1 MDITILKYFKIIAES
16 GSLTKAAQQLNIT
29 QPAMSAML
37 KKLEEELGV
46 ELFDRSPNRIY
57 LNKTGEIA
65 LIHVNAILRNVEQ
78 LKADVLS
85 AARQNQILSIA
96 FCDPGV
102 RWFSVP
108 RFSIAHPEVQLKDD
122 LYEGDDTVKLLSERV
137 YDLMVTPQKIQ
148 NSRIQSLPFLH
159 DQVYLSI
166 PESSNL
172 VAHTSIS
179 IREIPAQALLYPQI
193 GGYFLTQM
201 EKVITEE
208 HLPITLVKNNYNV
221 TQHLIRTTNFLATIS
236 TLSMDLRNDGTHRTL
251 LPMTDPE
258 LNVLYYIS
266 YLKTNREKV
275 KVFLQW
281 GKQYKTPNEKG
292 EHGKISTSFK
302 R

>member
-1 MDITILKYFKIIAES
+1 MDITTLEYFKLIAEN
-16 GSLTKAAQQLNIT
+16 GSLTKAAQQLHIT

-46 ELFDRSPNRIY
+46 ELFDRSPNRIH
-57 LNKTGEIA
+57 LNKAGEVA
-65 LIHVNAILRNVEQ
+65 LVHVNTILRNVEQ

-85 AARQNQILSIA
+85 TARQSQTLSIA

-108 RFSIAHPEVQLKDD
+108 RFSVAHPEIQVKDD
-122 LYEGDDTVKLLSERV
+122 LYEGENAVKLLSERV
-137 YDLMVTPQKIQ
+137 YDLMVTPQEIQ
-148 NSRIQSLPFLH
+148 DPRIQSLSFLP
-159 DQVYLSI
+159 DQVHLSV
-166 PESSNL
+166 PEDSNL
-172 VAHTSIS
+172 AGQDSIS

-193 GGYFLTQM
+193 GGYFLSQM
-201 EKVITEE
+201 EKVIMED
-208 HLPITLVKNNYNV
+208 HLPLTLVKNNYNV

-251 LPMTDPE
+251 IPMTDPE
-258 LNVLYYIS
+258 LNVLYYVS

-281 GKQYKTPNEKG
+281 GKEYKTANM
-292 EHGKISTSFK
+292 I
-302 R
+302 

>member
-1 MDITILKYFKIIAES
+1 MDITALEYFKIIAKN
-16 GSLTKAAQQLNIT
+16 GSLTKAAQQLHIT

-46 ELFDRSPNRIY
+46 ELFDRTPNRIH
-57 LNKTGEIA
+57 LNKTGEVA
-65 LIHVNAILRNVEQ
+65 LVHVNTILRNVEQ

-85 AARQNQILSIA
+85 AARQNQTLSIA

-108 RFSIAHPEVQLKDD
+108 RFSVAHPEIQVKDD
-122 LYEGDDTVKLLSERV
+122 LYEGDETVKLLSERV
-137 YDLMVTPQKIQ
+137 YDLMVTPQKIKG
-148 NSRIQSLPFLH
+148 NRIQSLPFLPV
-159 DQVYLSI
+159 QVHLSV
-166 PESSNL
+166 PETSNL
-172 VAHTSIS
+172 AGRSTIS

-193 GGYFLTQM
+193 GGYFLSQM
-201 EKVITEE
+201 EKVITED

-236 TLSMDLRNDGTHRTL
+236 TLSMDLRNDGTHRKL
-251 LPMTDPE
+251 IPMTDPE

-266 YLKTNREKV
+266 YLKANREKV

-281 GKQYKTPNEKG
+281 GRECKTTIG
-292 EHGKISTSFK
+292 II
-302 R
+302 

>member
-1 MDITILKYFKIIAES
+1 MDITALEYFKIIAKN
-16 GSLTKAAQQLNIT
+16 GSLTKAAQQLHIT

-46 ELFDRSPNRIY
+46 ELFDRTPNRIH
-57 LNKTGEIA
+57 LNKPWEVA
-65 LIHVNAILRNVEQ
+65 LVHVNTILRNVEQ

-85 AARQNQILSIA
+85 AARQNQALSIA

-108 RFSIAHPEVQLKDD
+108 RFSVAHPEIQVKDD
-122 LYEGDDTVKLLSERV
+122 LYEGDETVKLLSERV
-137 YDLMVTPQKIQ
+137 YDLMVTPQKIKD
-148 NSRIQSLPFLH
+148 NRIQSLPFLP
-159 DQVYLSI
+159 DQVHLSV
-166 PESSNL
+166 PETSNL
-172 VAHTSIS
+172 AGRSTIS

-193 GGYFLTQM
+193 GGYFLSQM
-201 EKVITEE
+201 EKVITED

-236 TLSMDLRNDGTHRTL
+236 TLSMDLRNDGTHRKL
-251 LPMTDPE
+251 IPMTDPE

-266 YLKTNREKV
+266 YLKANREKV

-281 GKQYKTPNEKG
+281 GRECKTTIG
-292 EHGKISTSFK
+292 II
-302 R
+302 